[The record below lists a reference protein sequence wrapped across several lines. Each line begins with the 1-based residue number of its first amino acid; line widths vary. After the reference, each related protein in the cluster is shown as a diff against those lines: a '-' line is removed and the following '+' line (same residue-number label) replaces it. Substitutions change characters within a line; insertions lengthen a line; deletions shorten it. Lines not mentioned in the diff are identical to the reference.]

1 MGPYYR
7 TSCRIL
13 NLIHGIYSLKIRD
26 LMERNIVKDKLN
38 YSITT
43 CIKDEC
49 DGEHADSKISN
60 DNAERMDK

>member
-1 MGPYYR
+1 
-7 TSCRIL
+7 
-13 NLIHGIYSLKIRD
+13 
-26 LMERNIVKDKLN
+26 MERNIVKDKLN